1 MKITKSQ
8 LKRIIKEEVE
18 SALNEMEAPGGIS
31 PEDVAQGLR
40 DLIAANPEKE
50 LTEESV
56 EQAVIE
62 AGVLDDDIEN
72 FADEV
77 WVILLRGPDSRSW

>member
-8 LKRIIKEEVE
+8 LKQIIKEELQNT
-18 SALNEMEAPGGIS
+18 LNEMEAPGGIS

-40 DLIAANPEKE
+40 NLIAANPEKE

-62 AGVLDDDIEN
+62 AGVLDDDIPD

-77 WVILLRGPDSRSW
+77 WVLLLRGPDSRYW

>member
-18 SALNEMEAPGGIS
+18 NALNEMEALGGIS
-31 PEDVAQGLR
+31 PEDVAGA
-40 DLIAANPEKE
+40 LIASGEEVTEK
-50 LTEESV
+50 SV
-56 EQAVIE
+56 EDAVIE
-62 AGVLDDDIEN
+62 AGVLDDDIPD

-77 WVILLRGPDSRSW
+77 WVNIEALQNPQEMRL